1 MPPPVHEPA
10 VSTVIPEYQPAK
22 EAPLHS
28 KLRKSASQRAAE
40 LLSYGTNAVDELG
53 RRAGSDAADAL
64 KLLDAI
70 SENTSQ
76 LLDVNQRL
84 VPLMTSFQRQ
94 ASKHK
99 LWRWFTGEQLEHEV
113 FLHDVS
119 KQIENL
125 VETGQQGHAGMGKQ
139 VQLLTTQYKL
149 MGTEIELLESDIEA
163 GRLLASP
170 GYAAQRLAAGLSEE
184 DMARL
189 ARRTANLETMAIAT
203 QLTRAQYQV
212 AIQHAKSVSD
222 RYREIRTLLLPIWK
236 QAVGFD
242 LFSRRVST
250 HID

>member
-1 MPPPVHEPA
+1 MRPVYESA
-10 VSTVIPEYQPAK
+10 VSTANIEHQSAK
-22 EAPLHS
+22 QTPS
-28 KLRKSASQRAAE
+28 VRRKSAVQRAAE
-40 LLSYGTNAVDELG
+40 LLSFGTNAVDELG

-64 KLLDAI
+64 KLLEAI
-70 SENTSQ
+70 SLNTSQ
-76 LLDVNQRL
+76 LLDVNLRL

-119 KQIENL
+119 KQIEQL
-125 VETGQQGHAGMGKQ
+125 VETGQQGHAGMRKQ
-139 VQLLTTQYKL
+139 VELLKTQYRL

-163 GRLLASP
+163 ARLLASP
-170 GYAAQRLAAGLSEE
+170 GYAAQRLVAGMSDE

-189 ARRTANLETMAIAT
+189 ARRTSNLEATATAT

-212 AIQHAKSVSD
+212 AVQHAKSVSD
-222 RYREIRTLLLPIWK
+222 RYLEIRTLLLPIWK

-242 LFSRRVST
+242 LFSRRVNAR
-250 HID
+250 IE